1 MSDYEF
7 HKGVLK
13 RVDLS
18 KYDNDKEK
26 YFEARC
32 RYEFSGLTEDE
43 LQAEYKKFN
52 ERKYKRHGGWEEY
65 WWSES
70 NLRDVIYVGDDIYEV
85 YDTELDSDTQC
96 IITKVDENE
105 YQYYTSFYNGG
116 TYLSEMLEDGMKEY
130 LDKNV

>member
-43 LQAEYKKFN
+43 LQTEYKKFN

-70 NLRDVIYVGDDIYEV
+70 ELRDVIYVGDDIYEV

-96 IITKVDENE
+96 IITKVDENG
-105 YQYYTSFYNGG
+105 NGFG
-116 TYLSEMLEDGMKEY
+116 HDYSLKACKFWIDEELKGNH
-130 LDKNV
+130 L